1 MKKFFC
7 SVVGVIMLAFI
18 LISVPQFCAQ
28 GENDAILTINN
39 IDSFSTTR
47 IEDDV
52 RLKIGSSVYDFVK
65 EKLDAGLDG
74 ESILNYLS
82 PNLGTAYYQRL
93 QSKEIKPIDA
103 TINIDKDEHRL
114 ELIAGKNGKLF
125 DKSEACLA
133 MAKVLDGTSS
143 HINYRKA
150 PPVVNLEKLKKQT
163 ELMAS
168 FTTDLSYSSEE
179 RIYNIQLASSFING
193 TVIPSGFDF
202 SFNETVGARTTARGF
217 KESTVITDGEYTL
230 GVGGGVCQLSTTL
243 YNAVLLSGLTT
254 KRVAR
259 HSYPA
264 KYVEPSR
271 DAMVSEYSD
280 FVFTNSTD
288 HNIYVFALIQNNELS
303 VKIYGEKQGYF
314 SLKSVVTAK
323 EPFVNIDENGNI
335 LSSTVGF
342 TLVSRGIEGTTSEL
356 YLIDRDGKEILLRSD
371 TYKAKNAIYKK
382 I

>member
-1 MKKFFC
+1 MKKFIC
-7 SVVGVIMLAFI
+7 SVVSVIMLAFI

-39 IDSFSTTR
+39 TESFSTR
-47 IEDDV
+47 IEDDI
-52 RLKIGSSVYDFVK
+52 RLKIGGSVYNFVK
-65 EKLDAGLDG
+65 EKLDDGLDG
-74 ESILNYLS
+74 ERILNYLS
-82 PNLGTAYYQRL
+82 PHLGTAYYQTL
-93 QSKEIKPIDA
+93 QSKEIKPLDA
-103 TINIDKDEHRL
+103 TVKIDKDGHRL

-125 DKSEACLA
+125 DKNEACLA
-133 MAKVLDGTSS
+133 IAKVLDGTIS
-143 HINYRKA
+143 HIDYRET
-150 PPVVNLEKLKKQT
+150 PPIVNLEKLKKQT

-168 FTTDLSYSSEE
+168 FTTSLGKSSEE

-193 TVIPSGFDF
+193 IIIPSGSDF

-288 HNIYVFALIQNNELS
+288 HNIYIFAFVQNNELS
-303 VKIYGEKQGYF
+303 VKIYGERQGCF

-323 EPFVNIDENGNI
+323 EPFVNTDEAGNI
-335 LSSTVGF
+335 LSSTAGF

-371 TYKAKNAIYKK
+371 TYKAKNAIFKK